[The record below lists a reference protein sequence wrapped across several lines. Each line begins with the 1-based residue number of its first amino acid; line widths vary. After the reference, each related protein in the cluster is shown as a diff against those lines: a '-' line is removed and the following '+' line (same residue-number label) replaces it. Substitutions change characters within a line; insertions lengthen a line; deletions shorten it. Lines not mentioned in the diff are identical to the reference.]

1 MGRKKLT
8 FENAIESLEE
18 IVRQMETGDIPLNE
32 LINKYNEGIKL
43 SAFCMAE
50 LDRAEQIV
58 NTEVK
63 IDKNNKI
70 IETKLNLEGE

>member
-43 SAFCMAE
+43 STFCMAE

-58 NTEVK
+58 NTEVN

-70 IETKLNLEGE
+70 VETKLNLEGE

>member
-50 LDRAEQIV
+50 LDRAEQIR
-58 NTEVK
+58 K
-63 IDKNNKI
+63 LKL
-70 IETKLNLEGE
+70 TKTIKSLKQN